1 MIYFID
7 KSIAT
12 SEYGSH
18 ENSNSRGKIEYCIW
32 RIKQKSHDC
41 VELIVE
47 IELTHIP
54 SVDVYL
60 AMSEQIGEI

>member
-1 MIYFID
+1 MYLRHRFEQDNMIYFID

-18 ENSNSRGKIEYCIW
+18 ENTNSRGKIEYCIW

-47 IELTHIP
+47 I
-54 SVDVYL
+54 
-60 AMSEQIGEI
+60 